1 MAFSITDQQVA
12 IAIRAVPNADEPV
25 PAGVALTLSFMIA
38 SAKEMIDRYAP
49 GAPTAVSDMA
59 LIRLSGFFYDQDP
72 NPDFSRSASSSNA
85 LQFSGAAS
93 ILSQWRVHRAGAID
107 GFETIGPT
115 PTPTPGGNVPTPP
128 GGGHYILTA
137 ENGALE
143 WVEFPAP

>member
-1 MAFSITDQQVA
+1 MAFTITDQQVA

-25 PAGVALTLSFMIA
+25 PAGVALTLDFMIGA
-38 SAKEMIDRYAP
+38 AKEMITRYAP
-49 GAPTAVSDMA
+49 GAPTATANMA
-59 LIRLSGFFYDQDP
+59 LIRLAGFFYDQDP

-107 GFETIGPT
+107 GFEGIEPA
-115 PTPTPGGNVPTPP
+115 PTPGGDVPEPP
-128 GGGHYILTA
+128 SQGHFILTS
-137 ENGALE
+137 NSGQLV